1 MTVVVGELGPPI
13 IFCEVTRASDN
24 WQVTRR
30 GRLGLITY
38 LSWCQK
44 CGHWVSYCYGYG
56 SARSSPPSPD
66 QRSPIPP
73 ISSPSLRQHP
83 TRVIHAIMSAP
94 FPPVIFFLFFPLS
107 SSLSP
112 LPPPLLKSTT
122 ADPLWREYNLLTE
135 VLVEIAVFSH
145 PVPGSCL

>member
-30 GRLGLITY
+30 RLGLITY

-44 CGHWVSYCYGYG
+44 CGHWVSYGYG

-73 ISSPSLRQHP
+73 ISSPSLRQYGTLEGFSCDSVCP
-83 TRVIHAIMSAP
+83 VAAI
-94 FPPVIFFLFFPLS
+94 IFFFFFPS
-107 SSLSP
+107 PPLSP
-112 LPPPLLKSTT
+112 LYLPPSPPLLKPPRLIPSGGNIT
-122 ADPLWREYNLLTE
+122 
-135 VLVEIAVFSH
+135 FS
-145 PVPGSCL
+145 PKG

>member
-24 WQVTRR
+24 WQVTKR
-30 GRLGLITY
+30 RLGLITY
-38 LSWCQK
+38 LPWCQK
-44 CGHWVSYCYGYG
+44 CGHWVSYGYG

-73 ISSPSLRQHP
+73 PSHHQ
-83 TRVIHAIMSAP
+83 VSGSAVP
-94 FPPVIFFLFFPLS
+94 YEGFSCNSVCPVAASIFFFFFP
-107 SSLSP
+107 LSP
-112 LPPPLLKSTT
+112 LPPPTAQTTT

-135 VLVEIAVFSH
+135 GLVEIAVFSH
-145 PVPGSCL
+145 SVPGSCL